1 MKLYPAIRAR
11 MGSWPYFVVRM
22 RMREIAKE
30 VDLAEDLFDDEQLRD
45 HMQRP
50 RKEARIK
57 RDLVDYL
64 VDQEDRFFSSI
75 VVAAVG
81 GSPSWQPVEDVEGVD
96 APTVFSQ
103 LFKDSVGALM
113 FVEEPQY
120 YVLDGQH
127 RVSAIKLLVEGNA
140 PKECENGFLDE
151 VLSVIVVLPEDH
163 EGAGRGWRQRYRRL
177 FTSLNRWAKPTD
189 ADTNIIMD
197 EDDRFAILTRRLM
210 TRHSFFSA
218 AGRQKDSYRV
228 RTQGANLRSGST
240 EFTTLQT
247 LYGMNQRLLTSA
259 TRLQEGWPRP
269 GASGRARDPFLQQR
283 PPEAD
288 LEKDYEELVS
298 YWDALIRILPDLGA
312 DPRTMRNH
320 DVPGE
325 DHLLFWPIG
334 QLVFAE
340 VVREVLNRSGFG
352 EAAGG
357 PDELADCLEPLS
369 YLRWNLHEPPWR
381 YLLLTGP
388 HSEGAR
394 WRMRNEDRKKALDCA
409 KRLVLWLVGSG
420 ASDAEQEL
428 RAEWQ
433 HLLYPQP
440 DEAKVARCWSDVVA
454 QLRAEDVGR

>member
-1 MKLYPAIRAR
+1 MKLYPAIRAK

-22 RMREIAKE
+22 KMREIAKE

-96 APTVFSQ
+96 APTVFSE
-103 LFKDSVGALM
+103 LFKNSVGALM
-113 FVEEPQY
+113 FVDEPQY

-127 RVSAIKLLVEGNA
+127 RVSAIKLLVEGKA
-140 PKECENGFLDE
+140 PKVCEPGFLDE

-163 EGAGRGWRQRYRRL
+163 EGGGRSWRQRYRRL
-177 FTSLNRWAKPTD
+177 FTSLNRWAEATD
-189 ADTNIIMD
+189 PDTNIIMD
-197 EDDRFAILTRRLM
+197 EDDRFAILTRQLM

-228 RTQGANLRSGST
+228 RTHGPNLTSRRT

-247 LYGMNQRLLTSA
+247 LYGMNQRLLTSE
-259 TRLQEGWPRP
+259 TRSQQGWPRP
-269 GASGRARDPFLQQR
+269 GSPGRARDPFLQQR
-283 PPEAD
+283 PSEAG

-312 DPRTMRNH
+312 VPRTMRNH
-320 DVPGE
+320 EVPGE

-334 QLVFAE
+334 QLLFAE
-340 VVREVLNRSGFG
+340 VVREVLNRNRFG
-352 EAAGG
+352 EGACG
-357 PDELADCLEPLS
+357 PDELANCLEPLS
-369 YLRWNLHEPPWR
+369 RLRWDLHEPPWR

-388 HSEGAR
+388 YDEGAR

-409 KRLVLWLVGSG
+409 KRLLLWLVGSDPSG
-420 ASDAEQEL
+420 AEQEL

-433 HLLYPQP
+433 NLLYPKP
-440 DEAKVARCWSDVVA
+440 SEDEVTRCWAGVVA
-454 QLRAEDVGR
+454 QKRDEDV